1 MGSEHKIWVDGQLV
15 AWDDA
20 TVHVSAHALHYGS
33 SIFEGIRAYGT
44 PRGLAVLGLQEH
56 TRRFFQSARI
66 FRMNLP
72 FSEDEV
78 NNAILETL
86 RANNHPSAYIRPLA
100 IRGAGPLGVDG
111 RNNPINVFVL
121 TMEWGDY
128 LGAGAVTQGVDVM
141 VSSWRRIAPDTHPG
155 LAKIG
160 GNYVNSQFIV
170 MEAREHGLIEGIA
183 LDINGMVSEGSG
195 ENLFLVLD
203 GVIHTPPIASS
214 ILSGVTRRFV
224 MQLIKDHGYEVKQET
239 FPREMLY
246 LADEL
251 FFTGTAVEV
260 TPIRSVDGYTIG
272 KGSRGPITEA
282 IQQDFFAIARG
293 EAEDRH
299 GWLTPVHAP
308 EQTPAD

>member
-1 MGSEHKIWVDGQLV
+1 MASQHKIWADGELVD
-15 AWDDA
+15 WDDA

-44 PRGLAVLGLQEH
+44 PQGLAVLGLPQH
-56 TRRFFQSARI
+56 TRRFAQSARI
-66 FRMNLP
+66 FKMELP
-72 FSEDEV
+72 FSEEEI

-86 RANNHPSAYIRPLA
+86 RVNDHPAAYIRPLA

-111 RNNPINVFVL
+111 RKNPVNVFIM

-128 LGAGAVTQGVDVM
+128 LGEGAVTQGVDVM

-160 GNYVNSQFIV
+160 GNYVNSQLIV
-170 MEAREHGLIEGIA
+170 MEARELGFVEGIA
-183 LDINGMVSEGSG
+183 LDINGLVSEGSG

-203 GVIHTPPIASS
+203 GIIYTPPLASS
-214 ILSGVTRRFV
+214 ILSGITRRFV
-224 MQLIKDHGYEVKQET
+224 MQLIEDHGYEVRRQS

-246 LADEL
+246 VADEL

-260 TPIRSVDGYTIG
+260 TPIRSVDGYQIG

-282 IQQDFFAIARG
+282 IQRDFFAIARG
-293 EAEDRH
+293 ETEDRH
-299 GWLTPVHAP
+299 GWLTHVHAR
-308 EQTPAD
+308 EQAAVG